1 MNRCRATLLLLL
13 SSCALVVRAQDEPKL
28 ERVYSGSGGMIPIE
42 RATLLK
48 IEGVVG
54 TLVLRGGKP
63 GELRYEAR
71 TLDDKRQP
79 RAIAIDR
86 RGSSELRLGHADAA
100 TTERL
105 IVEVAVAPQLSL
117 VVRAQDTRLVVTG
130 IGGEFAV
137 RGERLD
143 IDVRGNYGAVSIDL
157 DTGKLHL
164 ENSSSDV
171 HVAGKAL
178 EAELRGVGGALGL
191 ELEKSRATVDGV
203 ARETEARLDETALI
217 LSRGQGALR
226 LQASG
231 GSVELRESGESVE
244 ARLEG
249 APLKLTGGAGKV
261 HVESDTDVDF
271 SGVAGALSVE
281 GYGGAVR
288 GTGGTGSISIKK
300 SDAEVSLVD
309 FGGTSVVLGDKL
321 RLRVSRAKSPVQVET
336 VSSEITI
343 EDVSSAVT
351 VKNEFGD
358 VSVARAAGGLRVDSR
373 NGRVTAQ
380 AVRGPVDIR
389 ADGDEVS
396 VEWVELS
403 PSGDQRVENASGS
416 VVARLPG
423 QAACRVEAES
433 TYGTVRSAFP
443 AVERTG
449 ERSAAGNLNG
459 GAQPVVRIK
468 AGGDIAIEAGGGGAS

>member
-1 MNRCRATLLLLL
+1 MTTYRATLVLLL
-13 SSCALVVRAQDEPKL
+13 SAGAFTIRAQDAPTL
-28 ERVYSGSGGMIPIE
+28 ERVHSGSGGTIPIE
-42 RATLLK
+42 RASLLK
-48 IEGVVG
+48 IEGVAG

-71 TLDDKRQP
+71 TLDDRRQP

-86 RGSSELRLGHADAA
+86 RGSSELRLGQADPA
-100 TTERL
+100 TAERL

-117 VVRAQDTRLVVTG
+117 EVRAQDTRLIVTG
-130 IGGEFAV
+130 IGGEFDV

-164 ENSSSDV
+164 ENASSDV

-178 EAELRGVGGALGL
+178 EAELRNIGGKLGL
-191 ELEKSRATVDGV
+191 ELEKSRAMVDGV
-203 ARETEARLDETALI
+203 AQATEAHLEETGLV
-217 LSRGQGALR
+217 LSRGQGLR
-226 LQASG
+226 LEATG
-231 GSVELRESGESVE
+231 GSLELRELAEAVE

-249 APLKLTGGAGKV
+249 TPLKLTGGTANV
-261 HVESDTDVDF
+261 QIESDEAVEF
-271 SGVAGALSVE
+271 SGLTGPLSIQ
-281 GYGGAVR
+281 GYGGTVR
-288 GTGGTGSISIKK
+288 GTGGTGSIHVKK
-300 SDAEVSLVD
+300 SDAEIS
-309 FGGTSVVLGDKL
+309 LGDFAGSAL
-321 RLRVSRAKSPVQVET
+321 IQGDRLHVRVSRAKSTVQAET

-343 EDVSSAVT
+343 EDVAGAVT

-358 VSVARAAGGLRVDSR
+358 VSVARAGAGLRVDSR
-373 NGRVTAQ
+373 NGRVVAQ
-380 AVRGPVDIR
+380 ALKGQVDVR

-396 VEWVELS
+396 VEWAELS
-403 PSGDQRVENASGS
+403 PGGDQRVENASGK

-423 QAACRVEAES
+423 RATCRVEAES

-459 GAQPVVRIK
+459 GTQPVVRIK
-468 AGGDIAIEAGGGGAS
+468 AGGDVELEVGGAGTP